1 MKIAVLGGGPVGV
14 ELTLQLVS
22 AKRHTPHQIDV
33 YEAGSGAGGGILQNW
48 PNVNLFSPW
57 SMNVSSLGLSETN
70 DGLTEEAIASIRSN
84 FDKFPTGKEYVEQYI
99 APLAQVCIKKG
110 GASKDGENK
119 VRFHY
124 NTTVIGVG
132 KSGGVGKKKM
142 GSEVRSGAKFFIKKR
157 KNDEPNAG
165 ALVAPLS
172 PGARRGK
179 GGSERYVTGYDV
191 VIDCSGNSSR
201 NSYFGRGGFAAIGEI
216 ELADRF
222 IPSSLA
228 SPVPR
233 EGRKGWQKDDKFTRN
248 IPSDF
253 SVYKNKTVAV
263 IGSGY
268 SAATTVKGLITTAK
282 RLIWITRKGNGP
294 GGNKDEE
301 KPLYDLIENDAL
313 PNRSALS
320 TMANSIAKEKAD
332 KVPRGQDIDG
342 FCLVTYLSHK
352 EIESVTCSSDDAA
365 IGIHFFDPDYEA
377 AAHDDLPSSSLND
390 DDYIVV
396 DCLISNVGLRPDL
409 ELTKELQVQT
419 CYASE
424 GPMKLAATLKA
435 GDSSGDCL
443 AQVAPGI
450 EALKTTEPNFFVLG
464 IKSYGRNSSFLLRIG
479 IEQAESVAKL
489 INEL

>member
-33 YEAGSGAGGGILQNW
+33 YEAGSKNYLQEFLCAFTFPSFFIHLLLFSNFPFHSIPLMPFDITTSLFLISSLSNLGGAGGGILQNW

-99 APLAQVCIKKG
+99 APLAQVCIKKS

-313 PNRSALS
+313 PNR
-320 TMANSIAKEKAD
+320 
-332 KVPRGQDIDG
+332 
-342 FCLVTYLSHK
+342 
-352 EIESVTCSSDDAA
+352 
-365 IGIHFFDPDYEA
+365 
-377 AAHDDLPSSSLND
+377 
-390 DDYIVV
+390 
-396 DCLISNVGLRPDL
+396 
-409 ELTKELQVQT
+409 
-419 CYASE
+419 
-424 GPMKLAATLKA
+424 
-435 GDSSGDCL
+435 
-443 AQVAPGI
+443 
-450 EALKTTEPNFFVLG
+450 
-464 IKSYGRNSSFLLRIG
+464 
-479 IEQAESVAKL
+479 
-489 INEL
+489 